1 MKASLVHHHN
11 HDASCHSG
19 NHQDHESMVSDYK
32 RRFFISS
39 LATLLFLYF
48 QSLSFGL
55 ASLIYLYGGWPFLK
69 GLWQECRARAPGM
82 MTLVAVAITVA
93 YAYSAA
99 VVFGFPGKIFF
110 LELVTL
116 IDIML
121 LGHWLEMKAVMG
133 SGRALEELAS
143 LMPERAHLMRPD
155 GSIEEVALSALKKGD
170 KLLVKPGE
178 KVPAD
183 AVVVSGSSSL
193 NEAMLTG
200 ESQPIFKKAGASVVG
215 GSINGEGAIVIKV
228 SRIGADSY
236 ISGVIRLVR
245 EAQGSRSAAQDLANR
260 AAFWLTILALSGGA
274 MTLVG
279 WSIFTSQ
286 SLAFAMERAVT
297 VMVMTCPH
305 ALGLAVPLVVSI
317 STTLA
322 AKHGLLIRN
331 RIAFEQARNIQAVI
345 FDKTGTLTRGE
356 FGITKVISLN
366 KNYSE
371 VQLLSYAASV
381 EQNSEHPIA
390 KAIVKQAKR
399 RWAVTRFKAIPG
411 QGAEGS
417 VQSKNIKLVGPGY
430 LRRKKIALEAI
441 ADLKSISKTNT
452 LVFILINNKL
462 AGVIALADIVRPES
476 KQAILYLKQLGIQCI
491 MLTGDNQ
498 QVANYVAKELGLN
511 EVFAEVLPHQKR
523 AKVLEIQKRGLTVA
537 MAGDGI
543 NDAPALAQADLG
555 LAIGAG
561 TDVAIEIADI
571 ILIKN
576 NPLDVIAII
585 SLSRSTHNK
594 MLQNL
599 IWATGYNAL
608 AIPLAAGLL
617 YNWGLLLHPAIGA
630 VLMSLSTVICAINAK
645 LLTLKKL

>member
-1 MKASLVHHHN
+1 
-11 HDASCHSG
+11 
-19 NHQDHESMVSDYK
+19 
-32 RRFFISS
+32 
-39 LATLLFLYF
+39 
-48 QSLSFGL
+48 
-55 ASLIYLYGGWPFLK
+55 
-69 GLWQECRARAPGM
+69 M

-93 YAYSAA
+93 YVYSAA
-99 VVFGFPGKIFF
+99 VVFGFSGKVFF

-133 SGRALEELAS
+133 AGSALEELAS
-143 LMPERAHLMRPD
+143 LMPERAHLIRPD
-155 GSIEEVALSALKKGD
+155 GLIEDVAISALKRGD

-183 AVVVSGSSSL
+183 AVVVSGGSSL

-200 ESQPIFKKAGASVVG
+200 ESRPIFKRAGAFVVG
-215 GSINGEGAIVIKV
+215 GSINGEGAIVIRV

-274 MTLVG
+274 ITLAA
-279 WSIFTSQ
+279 WSLFTSQ
-286 SLAFAMERAVT
+286 DLAFAMERAVT

-317 STTLA
+317 STILA

-356 FGITKVISLN
+356 FGVTKVISLN

-371 VQLLSYAASV
+371 TQLLSYAASV

-399 RWAVTRFKAIPG
+399 LWAVARFKAISG
-411 QGAEGS
+411 QGAEGL
-417 VQSKNIKLVGPGY
+417 VRNKKVKLVGTGY
-430 LRRKKIALEAI
+430 LRKHKIALK
-441 ADLKSISKTNT
+441 DLAGLKHLSKAHT
-452 LVFILINNKL
+452 LTFVLINNKL
-462 AGVIALADIVRPES
+462 AGAIALADMIRPES
-476 KQAILYLKQLGIQCI
+476 KQAISYLKQLGIKCM

-498 QVANYVAKELGLN
+498 QVADSVAKELGLD
-511 EVFAEVLPHQKR
+511 EVFAEVLPYQKR
-523 AKVLEIQKRGLTVA
+523 EKILAIQNRGLTVA
-537 MAGDGI
+537 MVGDGI
-543 NDAPALAQADLG
+543 NDAPALAQANLG

-561 TDVAIEIADI
+561 TDVAIETADI
-571 ILIKN
+571 ILVKN

-585 SLSRSTHNK
+585 SLARSTYHK

-599 IWATGYNAL
+599 IWATGYNAI
-608 AIPLAAGLL
+608 AIPIAAGLF
-617 YNWGLLLHPAIGA
+617 YHWGLLLSPAIGA
-630 VLMSLSTVICAINAK
+630 ALMSLSTVICAVNAK

>member
-1 MKASLVHHHN
+1 
-11 HDASCHSG
+11 
-19 NHQDHESMVSDYK
+19 
-32 RRFFISS
+32 
-39 LATLLFLYF
+39 
-48 QSLSFGL
+48 
-55 ASLIYLYGGWPFLK
+55 
-69 GLWQECRARAPGM
+69 M

-143 LMPERAHLMRPD
+143 LMPERAHLIRPD

-441 ADLKSISKTNT
+441 ADLKSISKANT

-462 AGVIALADIVRPES
+462 AGVIALADIIRPES

-543 NDAPALAQADLG
+543 NDAPALAQANLG

-561 TDVAIEIADI
+561 TDVAIEAADI
-571 ILIKN
+571 ILVKDN
-576 NPLDVIAII
+576 LLDVIAII
-585 SLSRSTHNK
+585 SLARSTYNK

-599 IWATGYNAL
+599 IWATGYNVV
-608 AIPLAAGLL
+608 AIPIAAGLF
-617 YNWGLLLHPAIGA
+617 YSWGILLSPAVGA
-630 VLMSLSTVICAINAK
+630 ALMSLSTVICAVNAK